1 MSLLELTDLTVT
13 RRGAPVLGP
22 VSLRIGAG
30 TVVGLL
36 GPNGAGKTT
45 LMRAALGLIPA
56 TGSIRLGGTDHTTL
70 DPMARARAVAHVP
83 QDREIAWPI
92 TVANLVGLGR
102 LPHPEASE
110 PDNARA
116 IEAALEMMDLA
127 SLKHR
132 PATELSGGERARAL
146 IARALAQDAPL
157 LIADEP
163 TAGLDPSHALTL
175 MARLRRMARLGRG
188 VLVSLHDLGLAAR
201 WCDRIVLMEAG
212 RIVADGTPAEVLTPA
227 RLETVY
233 GIRAHIAAD
242 ADGPIL
248 VPTGLAGT

>member
-1 MSLLELTDLTVT
+1 MSLLDLADLTVT
-13 RRGAPVLGP
+13 RRGRTVLGP
-22 VSLRIGAG
+22 VSLRIDAG

-56 TGSIRLGGTDHTTL
+56 SGGIHLGGTDRAAL
-70 DPMARARAVAHVP
+70 DPMARARAVSHVP

-92 TVANLVGLGR
+92 TVEKLVGLGR
-102 LPHPEASE
+102 LPHPQASDTE
-110 PDNARA
+110 NRQA
-116 IEAALEMMDLA
+116 IRAALDMMDLIP
-127 SLKHR
+127 LTDR

-163 TAGLDPSHALTL
+163 TAGLDPSHALAL
-175 MARLRRMARLGRG
+175 MTRLRRMARSGRG
-188 VLVSLHDLGLAAR
+188 MLVSLHDLSLAAR

-212 RIVADGTPAEVLTPA
+212 LIVADGPPAEVLTPT
-227 RLETVY
+227 RLEAVY

-248 VPTGLAGT
+248 VPTGLAGA